1 MKNVNEIRN
10 DFPLI
15 SSKTV
20 YFDNAAT
27 THRPAAVT
35 AAIKEFYDN
44 YNANP
49 LRGLYDLSSLATE
62 KYGKARSACASFI
75 NAKCAREIIFTRNT
89 TESINL
95 AAYSLGEL
103 LVGEGDNI
111 VISVSEHHSN
121 LLPWQRVARQKK
133 ANLVFMEP
141 DMTGLLSLEEIKSK
155 IDSRT
160 KIVSIGHV
168 SNVWGRTNPIR
179 EIVEEAHKVGAVV
192 LVDGAQAAP
201 HMKVD
206 VRDLDVDLY
215 AFSGHKMLGP
225 MGIGGL
231 YARHD
236 LLEKM
241 PPFLSGGEMIEY
253 VKRDSATYAEVP
265 HKFEAGTVNASGAVG
280 LAAAIEYLENIGFDA
295 IEEQEKKVT
304 KIVYEG
310 LRSLPHVHV
319 YGNSDPEKHSGIVT
333 FNIDGCH
340 PHDISSVLDSEHIAI
355 RAGHHCAQPLMEF
368 MQEKLLMEFRAT
380 ARASMYFYNT
390 EEEAERF
397 VEAVSK
403 VRGWLGF

>member
-1 MKNVNEIRN
+1 MKNVNEIRA

-15 SSKTV
+15 NEKTV

-62 KYGKARSACASFI
+62 MYGKARTACAAFI

-103 LVGEGDNI
+103 LIGEGDNI

-141 DMTGLLSLEEIKSK
+141 DMTGLLSLDEIKSK
-155 IDSRT
+155 IDLKT

-168 SNVWGRTNPIR
+168 SNVWGRTNPIK
-179 EIVEEAHKVGAVV
+179 EIVEAAHKVGAVV
-192 LVDGAQAAP
+192 VVDGAQAAP

-206 VRDLDVDLY
+206 VRELDVDFY

-225 MGIGGL
+225 MGIGCL
-231 YARHD
+231 YGKLD
-236 LLEKM
+236 LLDKM
-241 PPFLSGGEMIEY
+241 PPFLMGGEMIEY
-253 VKRDSATYAEVP
+253 VTRTDATFAEIP
-265 HKFEAGTVNASGAVG
+265 HKFEAGTVNAADAYA
-280 LAAAIEYLENIGFDA
+280 LNTAIGYINEIGFDY
-295 IEEQEKKVT
+295 IENHEKQLTARVM
-304 KIVYEG
+304 EG
-310 LRSLPHVHV
+310 LSKDPYVTV
-319 YGNSDPEKHSGIVT
+319 YGSPDPEEHCGIVT
-333 FNIDGCH
+333 FNLEGVH
-340 PHDISSVLDSEHIAI
+340 PHDLASVLNDDGICI
-355 RAGHHCAQPLMEF
+355 RAGHHCAQPLMQF
-368 MQEKLLMEFRAT
+368 MGVGST
-380 ARASMYFYNT
+380 ARLSLYLYNT
-390 EEEAERF
+390 EEEVDFFLEKL
-397 VEAVSK
+397 SK
-403 VRGWLGF
+403 VRNLMGYGS

>member
-1 MKNVNEIRN
+1 MKTVNEIRA

-15 SSKTV
+15 NEKTV

-49 LRGLYDLSSLATE
+49 LRGLYDLSALATE
-62 KYGKARSACASFI
+62 MYGKARTACAAFI

-103 LVGEGDNI
+103 LIGEGDNI

-141 DMTGLLSLEEIKSK
+141 DMTGLLSLDEIKSK
-155 IDSRT
+155 IDLKT

-168 SNVWGRTNPIR
+168 SNVWGRTNPIK
-179 EIVEEAHKVGAVV
+179 EIVEAAHKVGAVV
-192 LVDGAQAAP
+192 VVDGAQAVP

-206 VRDLDVDLY
+206 VRELDVDFY

-225 MGIGGL
+225 MGIGCL
-231 YARHD
+231 YGKLD
-236 LLEKM
+236 LLDKM
-241 PPFLSGGEMIEY
+241 PPFLMGGEMIEY
-253 VKRDSATYAEVP
+253 VTRTDATFAEIP
-265 HKFEAGTVNASGAVG
+265 HKFEAGTVNAADAYA
-280 LAAAIEYLENIGFDA
+280 LNTAIGYINEIGFDY
-295 IEEQEKKVT
+295 IENHEKQLTARVM
-304 KIVYEG
+304 EG
-310 LRSLPHVHV
+310 LSKDPYVTV
-319 YGNSDPEKHSGIVT
+319 YGSPDPEEHCGIVT
-333 FNIDGCH
+333 FNLEGVH
-340 PHDISSVLDSEHIAI
+340 PHDLASVLNDDGICI
-355 RAGHHCAQPLMEF
+355 RAGHHCAQPLMQF
-368 MQEKLLMEFRAT
+368 MGVGSTARLSLYLYNTDEEVDFFLEKL
-380 ARASMYFYNT
+380 SN
-390 EEEAERF
+390 
-397 VEAVSK
+397 
-403 VRGWLGF
+403 VRNIMGYGS

>member
-1 MKNVNEIRN
+1 MKNVNEIRA

-15 SSKTV
+15 NEKTV

-27 THRPAAVT
+27 TQRPAVVT

-62 KYGKARSACASFI
+62 MYGKARTACAAFI

-103 LVGEGDNI
+103 LIGEGDNI

-141 DMTGLLSLEEIKSK
+141 DMTGLLSLDEIKSK
-155 IDSRT
+155 IDLKT

-168 SNVWGRTNPIR
+168 SNVWGRTNPIK
-179 EIVEEAHKVGAVV
+179 EIVEAAHKVGAVV
-192 LVDGAQAAP
+192 VVDGAQAAP

-206 VRDLDVDLY
+206 VRELDVDFY

-225 MGIGGL
+225 MGIGCL
-231 YARHD
+231 YGKLD
-236 LLEKM
+236 LLDKM
-241 PPFLSGGEMIEY
+241 PPFLMGGEMIEY
-253 VKRDSATYAEVP
+253 VTRTDATFAEIP
-265 HKFEAGTVNASGAVG
+265 HKFEAGTVNAADAYA
-280 LAAAIEYLENIGFDA
+280 LNTAIGYINEIGFDY
-295 IEEQEKKVT
+295 IENHEKQLTARVM
-304 KIVYEG
+304 EG
-310 LRSLPHVHV
+310 LSKDPYVTV
-319 YGNSDPEKHSGIVT
+319 YGSPDPEEHCGIVT
-333 FNIDGCH
+333 FNLEGVH
-340 PHDISSVLDSEHIAI
+340 PHDLASVLNDDGICI
-355 RAGHHCAQPLMEF
+355 RAGHHCAQPLMQF
-368 MQEKLLMEFRAT
+368 MGVGSTARLSLYLYNTDEEVDFFLEKL
-380 ARASMYFYNT
+380 
-390 EEEAERF
+390 
-397 VEAVSK
+397 SK
-403 VRGWLGF
+403 VRNLMGYGS

>member
-1 MKNVNEIRN
+1 MKNVNEIRA

-15 SSKTV
+15 NEKTV

-62 KYGKARSACASFI
+62 MYGKARTACAAFI

-103 LVGEGDNI
+103 LIGEGDNI

-141 DMTGLLSLEEIKSK
+141 DMTGLLSLNEIKSK
-155 IDSRT
+155 IDLKT

-168 SNVWGRTNPIR
+168 SNVWGRTNPIK
-179 EIVEEAHKVGAVV
+179 EIVEAAHKVGAVV
-192 LVDGAQAAP
+192 VVDGAQAAP

-206 VRDLDVDLY
+206 VRELDVDLY

-225 MGIGGL
+225 MGIGCL
-231 YARHD
+231 YGKLD
-236 LLEKM
+236 LLDKM
-241 PPFLSGGEMIEY
+241 PPFLMGGEMIEY
-253 VKRDSATYAEVP
+253 VTRTDATFAEIP
-265 HKFEAGTVNASGAVG
+265 HKFEAGTVNAAGAYA
-280 LAAAIEYLENIGFDA
+280 LNTAIGYINEIGFDY
-295 IEEQEKKVT
+295 IENHEKQLTARVM
-304 KIVYEG
+304 EG
-310 LRSLPHVHV
+310 LSKDPYVTV
-319 YGNSDPEKHSGIVT
+319 YGSPDPEEHCGIVT
-333 FNIDGCH
+333 FNLEGVH
-340 PHDISSVLDSEHIAI
+340 PHDLASVLNDDGICI
-355 RAGHHCAQPLMEF
+355 RAGHHCAQPLMQF
-368 MQEKLLMEFRAT
+368 MGVGSTARLSLYLYNTDEEVDFFLEKLSNVRNLMGYG
-380 ARASMYFYNT
+380 S
-390 EEEAERF
+390 
-397 VEAVSK
+397 
-403 VRGWLGF
+403 

>member
-1 MKNVNEIRN
+1 MKNVNEIRA

-15 SSKTV
+15 NEKTV

-62 KYGKARSACASFI
+62 MYGKARTACAAFI

-103 LVGEGDNI
+103 LIGEGDNI

-121 LLPWQRVARQKK
+121 LLPWQRVAKQKK

-141 DMTGLLSLEEIKSK
+141 DMTGLLSLDEIKSK
-155 IDSRT
+155 IDLKT

-168 SNVWGRTNPIR
+168 SNVWGRTNPIK
-179 EIVEEAHKVGAVV
+179 EIVEAAHKVGAVV
-192 LVDGAQAAP
+192 VVDGAQAAP

-206 VRDLDVDLY
+206 VRELDVDLY

-225 MGIGGL
+225 MGIGCL
-231 YARHD
+231 YGKLD
-236 LLEKM
+236 LLDKM
-241 PPFLSGGEMIEY
+241 PPFLMGGEMIEY
-253 VKRDSATYAEVP
+253 VTRTDATFAEIP
-265 HKFEAGTVNASGAVG
+265 HKFEAGTVNAADAYA
-280 LAAAIEYLENIGFDA
+280 LNTAIGYINEIGFDY
-295 IEEQEKKVT
+295 IENHEKQLTARVM
-304 KIVYEG
+304 EG
-310 LRSLPHVHV
+310 LSKDPYVTV
-319 YGNSDPEKHSGIVT
+319 YGSPDPEEHCGIVT
-333 FNIDGCH
+333 FNLEGVH
-340 PHDISSVLDSEHIAI
+340 PHDLASVLNDDGICI
-355 RAGHHCAQPLMEF
+355 RAGHHCAQPLMQF
-368 MQEKLLMEFRAT
+368 MGVGSTARLSLYLYNTDEEVDFFLEKL
-380 ARASMYFYNT
+380 
-390 EEEAERF
+390 
-397 VEAVSK
+397 SK
-403 VRGWLGF
+403 VRNLMGYGS

>member
-1 MKNVNEIRN
+1 MKNVNEIRA

-15 SSKTV
+15 NEKTV

-62 KYGKARSACASFI
+62 MYGKARTACAAFI

-103 LVGEGDNI
+103 LIGEGDNI

-133 ANLVFMEP
+133 ANLVFLEP
-141 DMTGLLSLEEIKSK
+141 DMTGLLSLDEIKSK
-155 IDSRT
+155 IDLKT

-168 SNVWGRTNPIR
+168 SNVWGRTNPIK
-179 EIVEEAHKVGAVV
+179 EIVEAAHKVGAVV
-192 LVDGAQAAP
+192 VVDGAQAAP

-206 VRDLDVDLY
+206 VRELDVDLY

-225 MGIGGL
+225 MGIGCL
-231 YARHD
+231 YGKLD
-236 LLEKM
+236 LLDKM
-241 PPFLSGGEMIEY
+241 PPFLMGGEMIEY
-253 VKRDSATYAEVP
+253 VTRTDATFAEIP
-265 HKFEAGTVNASGAVG
+265 HKFEAGTVNAADAYA
-280 LAAAIEYLENIGFDA
+280 LNTAIGYINEIGFDY
-295 IEEQEKKVT
+295 IENHEKQLTARVM
-304 KIVYEG
+304 EG
-310 LRSLPHVHV
+310 LSKDPYVTV
-319 YGNSDPEKHSGIVT
+319 YGSPDPEEHCGIVT
-333 FNIDGCH
+333 FNLEGVH
-340 PHDISSVLDSEHIAI
+340 PHDLASVLNDDGICI
-355 RAGHHCAQPLMEF
+355 RAGHHCAQPLMQF
-368 MQEKLLMEFRAT
+368 MGVGSTARLSLYLYNTDEEVDFFLEKL
-380 ARASMYFYNT
+380 
-390 EEEAERF
+390 
-397 VEAVSK
+397 SK
-403 VRGWLGF
+403 VRNIMGYGS

>member
-1 MKNVNEIRN
+1 MKNVNEIRA

-15 SSKTV
+15 NEKTV

-62 KYGKARSACASFI
+62 MYGKARTACAAFI

-103 LVGEGDNI
+103 LIGEGDNI

-141 DMTGLLSLEEIKSK
+141 DMTGLLSLDEIKSK
-155 IDSRT
+155 IDLKT

-168 SNVWGRTNPIR
+168 SNVWGRTNPIK
-179 EIVEEAHKVGAVV
+179 EIVEAAHKVGAVV
-192 LVDGAQAAP
+192 VVDGAQAAP

-206 VRDLDVDLY
+206 VRELDVDLY

-225 MGIGGL
+225 MGIGCL
-231 YARHD
+231 YGKLD
-236 LLEKM
+236 LLDKM
-241 PPFLSGGEMIEY
+241 PPFLMGGEMIEY
-253 VKRDSATYAEVP
+253 VTRTDATFAEIP
-265 HKFEAGTVNASGAVG
+265 HKFEAGTVNAADAYA
-280 LAAAIEYLENIGFDA
+280 LNTAIGYINEIGFDY
-295 IEEQEKKVT
+295 IENHEKQLTARVM
-304 KIVYEG
+304 EG
-310 LRSLPHVHV
+310 LSKDPYVTV
-319 YGNSDPEKHSGIVT
+319 YGSPDPEEHCGIVT
-333 FNIDGCH
+333 FNLEGVH
-340 PHDISSVLDSEHIAI
+340 PHDLASVLNDDGICI
-355 RAGHHCAQPLMEF
+355 RAGHHCAQPLMQF
-368 MQEKLLMEFRAT
+368 MGVGSTARLSLYLYNTDEEVDFFLEKL
-380 ARASMYFYNT
+380 
-390 EEEAERF
+390 
-397 VEAVSK
+397 SK
-403 VRGWLGF
+403 VRNLMGYGS

>member
-1 MKNVNEIRN
+1 MKNVNEIRA

-15 SSKTV
+15 NEKTV

-62 KYGKARSACASFI
+62 MYGKARTACAAFI

-103 LVGEGDNI
+103 LIGEGDNI

-141 DMTGLLSLEEIKSK
+141 DMTGLLSLDEIKSK
-155 IDSRT
+155 IDLKT

-168 SNVWGRTNPIR
+168 SNVWGRTNPIK
-179 EIVEEAHKVGAVV
+179 EIVEAAHKVGAVV
-192 LVDGAQAAP
+192 VVDGAQAAP

-206 VRDLDVDLY
+206 VRELDVDFY

-225 MGIGGL
+225 MGIGCL
-231 YARHD
+231 YGKLD
-236 LLEKM
+236 LLDKM
-241 PPFLSGGEMIEY
+241 PPFLMGGEMIEY
-253 VKRDSATYAEVP
+253 VTRTDATFAEIP
-265 HKFEAGTVNASGAVG
+265 HKFEAGTVNAADAYA
-280 LAAAIEYLENIGFDA
+280 LNTAIGYINEIGFDY
-295 IEEQEKKVT
+295 IENHEKQLTARVM
-304 KIVYEG
+304 EG
-310 LRSLPHVHV
+310 LSKDPYVTV
-319 YGNSDPEKHSGIVT
+319 YGSPNPEEHCGIVT
-333 FNIDGCH
+333 FNLEGVH
-340 PHDISSVLDSEHIAI
+340 PHDLASVLNDDGICI
-355 RAGHHCAQPLMEF
+355 RAGHHCAQPLMQF
-368 MQEKLLMEFRAT
+368 MGVGSTARLSLYLYNTDEEVDFFLEKLSNVRNLMGYG
-380 ARASMYFYNT
+380 S
-390 EEEAERF
+390 
-397 VEAVSK
+397 
-403 VRGWLGF
+403 

>member
-1 MKNVNEIRN
+1 MKNVNEIRA

-15 SSKTV
+15 NEKTV

-62 KYGKARSACASFI
+62 MYGKARTACAAFI

-103 LVGEGDNI
+103 LIGEGDNI

-121 LLPWQRVARQKK
+121 LLPWQRLARQKK

-141 DMTGLLSLEEIKSK
+141 DMTGLLSLDEIKSK
-155 IDSRT
+155 IDLKT

-168 SNVWGRTNPIR
+168 SNVWGRTNPIK
-179 EIVEEAHKVGAVV
+179 EIVEAAHKVGAVV
-192 LVDGAQAAP
+192 VVDGAQAAP

-206 VRDLDVDLY
+206 VRELDVDFY

-225 MGIGGL
+225 MGIGCL
-231 YARHD
+231 YGKLD
-236 LLEKM
+236 LLDKM
-241 PPFLSGGEMIEY
+241 PPFLMGGEMIEY
-253 VKRDSATYAEVP
+253 VTRTDATFAEIP
-265 HKFEAGTVNASGAVG
+265 HKFEAGTVNAADAYA
-280 LAAAIEYLENIGFDA
+280 LNTAIGYINEIGFDY
-295 IEEQEKKVT
+295 IENHEKQLTARVM
-304 KIVYEG
+304 EG
-310 LRSLPHVHV
+310 LSKNPYVTV
-319 YGNSDPEKHSGIVT
+319 YGSPNPEEHCGIVT
-333 FNIDGCH
+333 FNLEGVH
-340 PHDISSVLDSEHIAI
+340 PHDLASVLNDDGICI
-355 RAGHHCAQPLMEF
+355 RAGHHCAQPLMQF
-368 MQEKLLMEFRAT
+368 MGVGSTARLSLYLYNTDEEVDFFLEKLSNVRNLMGYG
-380 ARASMYFYNT
+380 S
-390 EEEAERF
+390 
-397 VEAVSK
+397 
-403 VRGWLGF
+403 

>member
-1 MKNVNEIRN
+1 MKNVNEIRA

-15 SSKTV
+15 NEKTV

-62 KYGKARSACASFI
+62 MYGKARTACAAFI

-103 LVGEGDNI
+103 LIGEGDNI

-141 DMTGLLSLEEIKSK
+141 DMTGLLSLDEIKSK
-155 IDSRT
+155 IDLKT

-168 SNVWGRTNPIR
+168 SNVWGRTNPIK
-179 EIVEEAHKVGAVV
+179 EIVEAAHKVGAVV
-192 LVDGAQAAP
+192 VVDGAQAAP

-206 VRDLDVDLY
+206 VRELDVDFY

-225 MGIGGL
+225 MGIGCL
-231 YARHD
+231 YGKLD
-236 LLEKM
+236 LLDKM
-241 PPFLSGGEMIEY
+241 PPFLMGGEMIEY
-253 VKRDSATYAEVP
+253 VTRTDATFAEIP
-265 HKFEAGTVNASGAVG
+265 HKFEAGTVNAADAYA
-280 LAAAIEYLENIGFDA
+280 LNTAIGYINEIGFDY
-295 IEEQEKKVT
+295 IENHEKQLTARVMDGLSKDPYVT
-304 KIVYEG
+304 
-310 LRSLPHVHV
+310 V
-319 YGNSDPEKHSGIVT
+319 YGSPDPEEHCGIVT
-333 FNIDGCH
+333 FNLEGVH
-340 PHDISSVLDSEHIAI
+340 PHDLASVLNDDGICI
-355 RAGHHCAQPLMEF
+355 RAGHHCAQPLMQF
-368 MQEKLLMEFRAT
+368 MGVGSTARLSLYLYNTDEEVDFFLEKL
-380 ARASMYFYNT
+380 
-390 EEEAERF
+390 
-397 VEAVSK
+397 SK
-403 VRGWLGF
+403 VRNIMGYGS

>member
-15 SSKTV
+15 SSRTV

-44 YNANP
+44 FNANP

-62 KYGKARSACASFI
+62 MYGKARSACASFI

-103 LVGEGDNI
+103 LVEEGDNI

-168 SNVWGRTNPIR
+168 SNVWGRTNPVR
-179 EIVEEAHKVGAVV
+179 EIVEAAHKVGAVV
-192 LVDGAQAAP
+192 LIDGAQAAP

-225 MGIGGL
+225 MGIGCL
-231 YARHD
+231 YAKLD
-236 LLEKM
+236 LLDKM
-241 PPFLSGGEMIEY
+241 PPFLLGGEMIEY
-253 VKRDSATYAEVP
+253 VTREDATFAEIP
-265 HKFEAGTVNASGAVG
+265 HKFEAGTVNAADAFALKTAVEYIKDIGFEYIEEHEKRLTARVMEG
-280 LAAAIEYLENIGFDA
+280 LAKDPY
-295 IEEQEKKVT
+295 VT
-304 KIVYEG
+304 
-310 LRSLPHVHV
+310 V
-319 YGNSDPEKHSGIVT
+319 YGSENPEEHCGIVT
-333 FNIDGCH
+333 FNLEGVH
-340 PHDISSVLDSEHIAI
+340 PHDLASVLNDDGICI
-355 RAGHHCAQPLMEF
+355 RAGHHCAQPLMQF
-368 MQEKLLMEFRAT
+368 MGVGSTARLSLYLYNTDEEVDFFLEKL
-380 ARASMYFYNT
+380 
-390 EEEAERF
+390 
-397 VEAVSK
+397 SK
-403 VRGWLGF
+403 VRSLMGYGS

>member
-1 MKNVNEIRN
+1 MKNVNEIRA

-15 SSKTV
+15 NEKTV

-27 THRPAAVT
+27 TQRPAAVT

-62 KYGKARSACASFI
+62 MYGKARTACAAFI

-103 LVGEGDNI
+103 LIGEGDNI

-141 DMTGLLSLEEIKSK
+141 DMTGLLSLDEIKSK
-155 IDSRT
+155 IDLKT

-168 SNVWGRTNPIR
+168 SNVWGRTNPIK
-179 EIVEEAHKVGAVV
+179 EIVEAAHKVGAVV
-192 LVDGAQAAP
+192 VVDGAQAAP

-206 VRDLDVDLY
+206 VRELDVDFY

-225 MGIGGL
+225 MGIGCL
-231 YARHD
+231 YGKLD
-236 LLEKM
+236 LLDKM
-241 PPFLSGGEMIEY
+241 PPFLMGGEMIEY
-253 VKRDSATYAEVP
+253 VTRTDATFAEIP
-265 HKFEAGTVNASGAVG
+265 HKFEAGTVNAADAYA
-280 LAAAIEYLENIGFDA
+280 LNTAIGYINEIGFDY
-295 IEEQEKKVT
+295 IENHEKQLTARVM
-304 KIVYEG
+304 EG
-310 LRSLPHVHV
+310 LSKNPYVTV
-319 YGNSDPEKHSGIVT
+319 YGSPDPEEHCGIVT
-333 FNIDGCH
+333 FNLEGVH
-340 PHDISSVLDSEHIAI
+340 PHDLASVLNDDGICI
-355 RAGHHCAQPLMEF
+355 RAGHHCAQPLMQF
-368 MQEKLLMEFRAT
+368 MGVGSTARLSLYLYNTDEEVDFFLEKLSNVRNLMGYG
-380 ARASMYFYNT
+380 S
-390 EEEAERF
+390 
-397 VEAVSK
+397 
-403 VRGWLGF
+403 

>member
-1 MKNVNEIRN
+1 MKNVNEIRA

-15 SSKTV
+15 NEKTV

-62 KYGKARSACASFI
+62 MYGKARTACATFI

-103 LVGEGDNI
+103 LIGEGDNI

-121 LLPWQRVARQKK
+121 LLPWQRVAKQKK

-141 DMTGLLSLEEIKSK
+141 DMTGLLSLDEIKSK
-155 IDSRT
+155 IDLKT

-168 SNVWGRTNPIR
+168 SNVWGRTNPIK
-179 EIVEEAHKVGAVV
+179 EIVEAAHKVGAVV
-192 LVDGAQAAP
+192 VVDGAQAAP

-206 VRDLDVDLY
+206 VRELDVDFY

-225 MGIGGL
+225 MGIGCL
-231 YARHD
+231 YGKLD
-236 LLEKM
+236 LLDKM
-241 PPFLSGGEMIEY
+241 PPFLMGGEMIEY
-253 VKRDSATYAEVP
+253 VTRTDATFAEIP
-265 HKFEAGTVNASGAVG
+265 HKFEAGTVNAADAYA
-280 LAAAIEYLENIGFDA
+280 LNTAIGYINEIGFDY
-295 IEEQEKKVT
+295 IENHEKQLTARVM
-304 KIVYEG
+304 EG
-310 LRSLPHVHV
+310 LSKDPYVTV
-319 YGNSDPEKHSGIVT
+319 YGSTNPEEHCGIVT
-333 FNIDGCH
+333 FNLEGVH
-340 PHDISSVLDSEHIAI
+340 PHDLASVLNDDGICI
-355 RAGHHCAQPLMEF
+355 RAGHHCAQPLMQF
-368 MQEKLLMEFRAT
+368 MGVGSTARLSLYLYNTDEEVDFFLEKL
-380 ARASMYFYNT
+380 
-390 EEEAERF
+390 
-397 VEAVSK
+397 SK
-403 VRGWLGF
+403 VRNLMGYGS

>member
-1 MKNVNEIRN
+1 MKNINEIRA

-15 SSKTV
+15 NEKTV

-62 KYGKARSACASFI
+62 MYGKARTACASFI

-103 LVGEGDNI
+103 LISEGDNI

-141 DMTGLLSLEEIKSK
+141 DKTGLLSSDEIVSK
-155 IDSRT
+155 IDPRT

-168 SNVWGRTNPIR
+168 SNVWGRTNPIK
-179 EIVEEAHKVGAVV
+179 EIVEAAHKVGAVV

-225 MGIGGL
+225 MGIGCL
-231 YARHD
+231 YGKLD
-236 LLEKM
+236 LLDKM
-241 PPFLSGGEMIEY
+241 PPFLMGGEMIEY
-253 VKRDSATYAEVP
+253 VTRTDATFAEIP
-265 HKFEAGTVNASGAVG
+265 HKFEAGTVNAADAYA
-280 LAAAIEYLENIGFDA
+280 LKTAIEYINEIGFEY
-295 IEEQEKKVT
+295 IENHEKQLTARVM
-304 KIVYEG
+304 EG
-310 LRSLPHVHV
+310 LSKDPYVTV
-319 YGNSDPEKHSGIVT
+319 YGSPDPEEHCGIVT
-333 FNIDGCH
+333 FNLEGVH
-340 PHDISSVLDSEHIAI
+340 PHDLASVLNDDGICI
-355 RAGHHCAQPLMEF
+355 RAGHHCAQPLMQF
-368 MQEKLLMEFRAT
+368 MGAGST
-380 ARASMYFYNT
+380 ARLSLYLYNT
-390 EEEAERF
+390 EEEVDF
-397 VEAVSK
+397 FLDKLSK
-403 VRGWLGF
+403 VRSLMGYGS

>member
-1 MKNVNEIRN
+1 MKNVNDIRK

-62 KYGKARSACASFI
+62 MYGKARSACASFV

-121 LLPWQRVARQKK
+121 LLPWQRVARNKK

-141 DMTGLLSLEEIKSK
+141 DMTGLLSAEEIKSK
-155 IDSRT
+155 IDNKT
-160 KIVSIGHV
+160 KIVAIGHV
-168 SNVWGRTNPIR
+168 SNVWGRTNPIK
-179 EIVEEAHKVGAVV
+179 EIVEAAHKAGAVV
-192 LVDGAQAAP
+192 VADGAQAAP

-206 VRDLDVDLY
+206 VRDLDVDFY

-225 MGIGGL
+225 MGIGCL
-231 YARHD
+231 YGKLD
-236 LLEKM
+236 LLDKM
-241 PPFLSGGEMIEY
+241 PPFLMGGEMIEY
-253 VKRDSATYAEVP
+253 VTREDATFAEIP
-265 HKFEAGTVNASGAVG
+265 HKFEAGTVNAADAYALKTAVDY
-280 LAAAIEYLENIGFDA
+280 INEIGFDY
-295 IEEQEKKVT
+295 IEEHEKRLTARVM
-304 KIVYEG
+304 EG
-310 LRSLPHVHV
+310 LAKDPHVTV
-319 YGNSDPEKHSGIVT
+319 YGSQNPEEHCGIVT
-333 FNIDGCH
+333 FNLEGVH
-340 PHDISSVLDSEHIAI
+340 PHDLASILNDDGICI
-355 RAGHHCAQPLMEF
+355 RAGHHCAQPLMQF
-368 MQEKLLMEFRAT
+368 MGVGSTARLSLYLYNTDEEVDFFLEKL
-380 ARASMYFYNT
+380 
-390 EEEAERF
+390 
-397 VEAVSK
+397 SK
-403 VRGWLGF
+403 VRSLMGYGS

>member
-1 MKNVNEIRN
+1 MKNVNEIRA

-15 SSKTV
+15 NEKTV

-62 KYGKARSACASFI
+62 MYGKARTACAAFI

-103 LVGEGDNI
+103 LIGEGDNI

-141 DMTGLLSLEEIKSK
+141 DMTGLLSLDEIKSK
-155 IDSRT
+155 IDLKT

-168 SNVWGRTNPIR
+168 SNVWGRTNPIK
-179 EIVEEAHKVGAVV
+179 EIVEAAHKVGAVV
-192 LVDGAQAAP
+192 VVDGAQAAP

-206 VRDLDVDLY
+206 VRELDVDLY

-225 MGIGGL
+225 MGIGCL
-231 YARHD
+231 YGKLD
-236 LLEKM
+236 LLDKM
-241 PPFLSGGEMIEY
+241 PPFLMGGEMIEY
-253 VKRDSATYAEVP
+253 VTRTDATFAEIP
-265 HKFEAGTVNASGAVG
+265 HKFEAGTVNAADAYA
-280 LAAAIEYLENIGFDA
+280 LNTAIGYINEIGFDY
-295 IEEQEKKVT
+295 IENHEKQLTARVM
-304 KIVYEG
+304 EG
-310 LRSLPHVHV
+310 LSKDPYVTV
-319 YGNSDPEKHSGIVT
+319 YGSPNPEEHCGIVT
-333 FNIDGCH
+333 FNLEGVH
-340 PHDISSVLDSEHIAI
+340 PHDLASILNDDGICI
-355 RAGHHCAQPLMEF
+355 RAGHHCAQPLMQF
-368 MQEKLLMEFRAT
+368 MGVGSTARLSLYLYNTDEEVDFFLEKL
-380 ARASMYFYNT
+380 
-390 EEEAERF
+390 
-397 VEAVSK
+397 SK
-403 VRGWLGF
+403 VRNLMGYGS

>member
-1 MKNVNEIRN
+1 MKNVNEIRA

-15 SSKTV
+15 NEKTV

-49 LRGLYDLSSLATE
+49 LRGLYDLSALATE
-62 KYGKARSACASFI
+62 MYGKARTACAAFI

-103 LVGEGDNI
+103 LIGEGDNI

-141 DMTGLLSLEEIKSK
+141 DMTGLLSLDEIKSK
-155 IDSRT
+155 IDLKT

-168 SNVWGRTNPIR
+168 SNVWGRTNPIK
-179 EIVEEAHKVGAVV
+179 EIVEAAHKVGAVV
-192 LVDGAQAAP
+192 VVDGAQAAP

-206 VRDLDVDLY
+206 VRELDVDFY

-225 MGIGGL
+225 MGIGCL
-231 YARHD
+231 YGKLD
-236 LLEKM
+236 LLDKM
-241 PPFLSGGEMIEY
+241 PPFLMGGEMIEY
-253 VKRDSATYAEVP
+253 VTRTDATFAEIP
-265 HKFEAGTVNASGAVG
+265 HKFEAGTVNAADAYA
-280 LAAAIEYLENIGFDA
+280 LNTAIGYINEIGFDY
-295 IEEQEKKVT
+295 IENHEKQLTARVM
-304 KIVYEG
+304 EG
-310 LRSLPHVHV
+310 LSKDPYVTV
-319 YGNSDPEKHSGIVT
+319 YGSPNPEEHCGIVT
-333 FNIDGCH
+333 FNLEGVH
-340 PHDISSVLDSEHIAI
+340 PHDLASVLNDDGICI
-355 RAGHHCAQPLMEF
+355 RAGHHCAQPLMQF
-368 MQEKLLMEFRAT
+368 MGVGSTARLSLYLYNTDEEVDFFLEKLSNVRNLMGYG
-380 ARASMYFYNT
+380 S
-390 EEEAERF
+390 
-397 VEAVSK
+397 
-403 VRGWLGF
+403 

>member
-1 MKNVNEIRN
+1 MKNVNEIRA

-15 SSKTV
+15 NEKTV

-62 KYGKARSACASFI
+62 MYGKARTACAAFI

-103 LVGEGDNI
+103 LIGEGDNI

-121 LLPWQRVARQKK
+121 LLPWQRVAKQKK

-141 DMTGLLSLEEIKSK
+141 DMTGLLSLDEIKSK
-155 IDSRT
+155 IDLKT

-168 SNVWGRTNPIR
+168 SNVWGRTNPIK
-179 EIVEEAHKVGAVV
+179 EIVEVAHKVGAVV
-192 LVDGAQAAP
+192 VVDGAQAAP

-206 VRDLDVDLY
+206 VRELDVDFY

-225 MGIGGL
+225 MGIGCL
-231 YARHD
+231 YGKLD
-236 LLEKM
+236 LLDKM
-241 PPFLSGGEMIEY
+241 PPFLMGGEMIEY
-253 VKRDSATYAEVP
+253 VTRTDATFAEIP
-265 HKFEAGTVNASGAVG
+265 HKFEAGTVNAADAYA
-280 LAAAIEYLENIGFDA
+280 LNTAIGYINEIGFDY
-295 IEEQEKKVT
+295 IENHEKQLTARVM
-304 KIVYEG
+304 EG
-310 LRSLPHVHV
+310 LSKDPYVTV
-319 YGNSDPEKHSGIVT
+319 YGSPDPEEHCGIVT
-333 FNIDGCH
+333 FNLEGVH
-340 PHDISSVLDSEHIAI
+340 PHDLASVLNDDGICI
-355 RAGHHCAQPLMEF
+355 RAGHHCAQPLMQF
-368 MQEKLLMEFRAT
+368 MGVGSTARLSLYMYNTDEEVDFFLEKL
-380 ARASMYFYNT
+380 
-390 EEEAERF
+390 
-397 VEAVSK
+397 SK
-403 VRGWLGF
+403 VRNLMGYGS

>member
-1 MKNVNEIRN
+1 MKNVNEIRA

-15 SSKTV
+15 NEKTV

-62 KYGKARSACASFI
+62 MYGKARTACAAFI

-103 LVGEGDNI
+103 LIGEGDNI

-141 DMTGLLSLEEIKSK
+141 DMTGLLSLDEIKSK
-155 IDSRT
+155 IDLKT

-168 SNVWGRTNPIR
+168 SNVWGRTNPIK
-179 EIVEEAHKVGAVV
+179 EIVEAAHKVGAVV
-192 LVDGAQAAP
+192 VVDGAQAVP

-206 VRDLDVDLY
+206 VRELDVDFY

-225 MGIGGL
+225 MGIGCL
-231 YARHD
+231 YGKLD
-236 LLEKM
+236 LLDKM
-241 PPFLSGGEMIEY
+241 PPFLMGGEMIEY
-253 VKRDSATYAEVP
+253 VTRTDATFAEIP
-265 HKFEAGTVNASGAVG
+265 HKFEAGTVNAADAYA
-280 LAAAIEYLENIGFDA
+280 LNTAIGYINEIGFDY
-295 IEEQEKKVT
+295 IENHEKQLTARVM
-304 KIVYEG
+304 EG
-310 LRSLPHVHV
+310 LSKDPYVTV
-319 YGNSDPEKHSGIVT
+319 YGSPDPEEHCGIVT
-333 FNIDGCH
+333 FNLEGVH
-340 PHDISSVLDSEHIAI
+340 PHDLASVLNDDGICI
-355 RAGHHCAQPLMEF
+355 RAGHHCAQPLMQF
-368 MQEKLLMEFRAT
+368 MGVGSTARLSLYLYNTDEEVDFFLEKLSNVRNLMGYG
-380 ARASMYFYNT
+380 S
-390 EEEAERF
+390 
-397 VEAVSK
+397 
-403 VRGWLGF
+403 

>member
-1 MKNVNEIRN
+1 MKNVNEIRA

-15 SSKTV
+15 NEKTV

-62 KYGKARSACASFI
+62 MYGKARTACAAFI

-103 LVGEGDNI
+103 LIGEGDNI

-141 DMTGLLSLEEIKSK
+141 DMTGLLSLDEIKSK
-155 IDSRT
+155 IDLKT

-168 SNVWGRTNPIR
+168 SNVWGRTNPIK
-179 EIVEEAHKVGAVV
+179 EIVEAAHKVGAVV
-192 LVDGAQAAP
+192 VVDGAQAAP

-206 VRDLDVDLY
+206 VRELDVDFY

-225 MGIGGL
+225 MGIGCL
-231 YARHD
+231 YGKLD
-236 LLEKM
+236 LLDKM
-241 PPFLSGGEMIEY
+241 PPFLMGGEMIEY
-253 VKRDSATYAEVP
+253 VTRTDATFAEIP
-265 HKFEAGTVNASGAVG
+265 HKFEAGTVNAADAYA
-280 LAAAIEYLENIGFDA
+280 LNTAIGYINEIGFDY
-295 IEEQEKKVT
+295 IENHEKQLTARVM
-304 KIVYEG
+304 EG
-310 LRSLPHVHV
+310 LSKNPYVTV
-319 YGNSDPEKHSGIVT
+319 YGSPDPEEHCGIVT
-333 FNIDGCH
+333 FNLEGVH
-340 PHDISSVLDSEHIAI
+340 PHDLASVLNDDGICI
-355 RAGHHCAQPLMEF
+355 RAGHHCAQPLMQF
-368 MQEKLLMEFRAT
+368 MGVGSTARLSLYLYNTDEEVDFFLEKLSNVRNLMGYG
-380 ARASMYFYNT
+380 S
-390 EEEAERF
+390 
-397 VEAVSK
+397 
-403 VRGWLGF
+403 

>member
-1 MKNVNEIRN
+1 MKNVNEIRA

-15 SSKTV
+15 NEKTV

-62 KYGKARSACASFI
+62 MYGKARTACAAFI

-103 LVGEGDNI
+103 LIGEGDNI

-141 DMTGLLSLEEIKSK
+141 DMTGLLSLDEIKSK
-155 IDSRT
+155 IDLKT

-168 SNVWGRTNPIR
+168 SNVWGRTNPIK
-179 EIVEEAHKVGAVV
+179 EIVEAAHKVGAVV
-192 LVDGAQAAP
+192 VVDGAQAVP

-206 VRDLDVDLY
+206 VRELDVDLY

-225 MGIGGL
+225 MGIGCL
-231 YARHD
+231 YGKLD
-236 LLEKM
+236 LLDKM
-241 PPFLSGGEMIEY
+241 PPFLMGGEMIEY
-253 VKRDSATYAEVP
+253 VTRTDATFAEIP
-265 HKFEAGTVNASGAVG
+265 HKFEAGTVNAADAYA
-280 LAAAIEYLENIGFDA
+280 LNTAIGYINEIGFDY
-295 IEEQEKKVT
+295 IENHEKQLTARVM
-304 KIVYEG
+304 EG
-310 LRSLPHVHV
+310 LSKDPYVTV
-319 YGNSDPEKHSGIVT
+319 YGSPDPEEHCGIVT
-333 FNIDGCH
+333 FNLEGVH
-340 PHDISSVLDSEHIAI
+340 PHDLASVLNDDGICI
-355 RAGHHCAQPLMEF
+355 RAGHHCAQPLMQF
-368 MQEKLLMEFRAT
+368 MGVGSTARLSLYLYNTDEEVDFFLEKLSNVRNLMGYG
-380 ARASMYFYNT
+380 S
-390 EEEAERF
+390 
-397 VEAVSK
+397 
-403 VRGWLGF
+403 

>member
-1 MKNVNEIRN
+1 MKNVNEIRA

-15 SSKTV
+15 NEKTV

-62 KYGKARSACASFI
+62 MYGKARTACATFI

-103 LVGEGDNI
+103 LIGEGDNI

-121 LLPWQRVARQKK
+121 LLPWQRVAKQKK

-141 DMTGLLSLEEIKSK
+141 DMTGLLSLDEIKSK
-155 IDSRT
+155 IDLKT

-168 SNVWGRTNPIR
+168 SNVWGRTNPIK
-179 EIVEEAHKVGAVV
+179 EIVEAAHKVGAVV
-192 LVDGAQAAP
+192 VVDGAQAAP

-206 VRDLDVDLY
+206 VRELDVDLY

-225 MGIGGL
+225 MGIGCL
-231 YARHD
+231 YGKLD
-236 LLEKM
+236 LLDKM
-241 PPFLSGGEMIEY
+241 PPFLMGGEMIEY
-253 VKRDSATYAEVP
+253 VTRTDATFAEIP
-265 HKFEAGTVNASGAVG
+265 HKFEAGTVNAADAYA
-280 LAAAIEYLENIGFDA
+280 LNTAIGYINEIGFDY
-295 IEEQEKKVT
+295 IENHEKQLTARVM
-304 KIVYEG
+304 EG
-310 LRSLPHVHV
+310 LSKDPYVTV
-319 YGNSDPEKHSGIVT
+319 YGSTNPEEHCGIVT
-333 FNIDGCH
+333 FNLEGVH
-340 PHDISSVLDSEHIAI
+340 PHDLASVLNDDGICI
-355 RAGHHCAQPLMEF
+355 RAGHHCAQPLMQF
-368 MQEKLLMEFRAT
+368 MGVGSTARLSLYLYNTDEEVDFFLEKL
-380 ARASMYFYNT
+380 
-390 EEEAERF
+390 
-397 VEAVSK
+397 SK
-403 VRGWLGF
+403 VRNLMGYGS

>member
-1 MKNVNEIRN
+1 MKNVNEIRA

-15 SSKTV
+15 NEKTV

-62 KYGKARSACASFI
+62 MYGKARTACAAFI

-103 LVGEGDNI
+103 LIGEGDNI

-141 DMTGLLSLEEIKSK
+141 DLTGLLSLDEIKSK
-155 IDSRT
+155 IDLKT

-168 SNVWGRTNPIR
+168 SNVWGRTNPIK
-179 EIVEEAHKVGAVV
+179 EIVEAAHKVGAVV
-192 LVDGAQAAP
+192 VVDGAQAAP

-206 VRDLDVDLY
+206 VRELDVDFY

-225 MGIGGL
+225 MGIGCL
-231 YARHD
+231 YGKLD
-236 LLEKM
+236 LLDKM
-241 PPFLSGGEMIEY
+241 PPFLMGGEMIEY
-253 VKRDSATYAEVP
+253 VTRTDATFAEIP
-265 HKFEAGTVNASGAVG
+265 HKFEAGTVNAADAYA
-280 LAAAIEYLENIGFDA
+280 LNTAIGYINEIGFDY
-295 IEEQEKKVT
+295 IENHEKQLTARVM
-304 KIVYEG
+304 EG
-310 LRSLPHVHV
+310 LSKNPYVTV
-319 YGNSDPEKHSGIVT
+319 YGSPDPEEHCGIVT
-333 FNIDGCH
+333 FNLEGVH
-340 PHDISSVLDSEHIAI
+340 PHDLASVLNDDGICI
-355 RAGHHCAQPLMEF
+355 RAGHHCAQPLMQF
-368 MQEKLLMEFRAT
+368 MGVGSTARLSLYLYNTDEEVDFFLEKLSNVRNLMGYG
-380 ARASMYFYNT
+380 S
-390 EEEAERF
+390 
-397 VEAVSK
+397 
-403 VRGWLGF
+403 